1 MGPTGG
7 GALRAEGRGLA
18 AVAGGA
24 SEGDKAV
31 VALAVASPRES
42 CRRHPGPR
50 ASRLPTEARVC
61 TPDSASHSP
70 LASRA
75 VSPASC
81 VNFTAE
87 ETDIEEIKKMTKI
100 RELPSRNCCLIR
112 GKNAHATA
120 SGIFAY
126 LNYHVPRTRREI
138 LETLIKGLQRLEYR
152 GYDSAGVGFDGGN
165 DKDWEANACKIQLIK
180 KKGKVK
186 ALDEEVHKQQDMDL
200 DIEFDVHFGIAHTR
214 WATHGEPNPV
224 NSHPQR
230 SDKNNEFIVIH
241 NGIITNYKDLKKFLE
256 SKGYDFESETD
267 TETIAK
273 LVKYMYDNQESQ
285 DTSFTTLVE
294 RVIQQLEG
302 AFALVFKS
310 VHFPGQAVGT
320 RRGSPLLIAVRSEHK
335 LSTDHIPILYRTGKD
350 KKGSCNLSRVD
361 STTCLFPVEEKAV
374 EYYFASDAS
383 AVIEH
388 TNRVIFLE
396 DDDVAAV
403 VDGRLSIHRIKRTAG
418 DHPGRAVQTLQ
429 MELQQIMKGN
439 FSSFMQKEIFEQPES
454 VVNTMRG
461 RVNFDDYTVN
471 LGGLKDHIKEI
482 QRCRRLILIA
492 CGTSYH
498 AGVATRQ
505 VLEELT
511 ELPVMVELASD
522 FLDRNTPVFR
532 DDVCFFLSQSGE
544 TADTLMGLRY
554 CKERGALTVGI
565 TNTVGSSISRE
576 TDCGVHINAGPEIGV
591 ASTKT
596 RQVLEELTELPVMVE
611 LASDFLDR
619 NTPVF
624 RDDVCFFL
632 SQSGETADTLMGLR
646 YCKERGALTVGITN
660 TVGSSISR
668 ETDCGVHIN
677 AGPEIGV
684 ASTKAYTS
692 QFVSLVMFALMMCDD
707 RISMQ
712 ERRKEI
718 MLGLKRLPDLIKEV
732 LSMDDEIQ
740 KLATELYHQ
749 KSVLIMGRGYH
760 YATCLEG
767 ALKIKEITYMHS
779 EGILAGELKH
789 GPLALVDKLMPVI
802 MIIMRDHTYA
812 KCQNALQQ
820 VVARQGRPVV
830 ICDKEDTETI
840 KNTKRTI
847 KVPHSV
853 DCLQGILSVIPLQL
867 LAFHLAVLRGYDV
880 DFPRNLAKSVT
891 VE

>member
-1 MGPTGG
+1 M
-7 GALRAEGRGLA
+7 
-18 AVAGGA
+18 
-24 SEGDKAV
+24 
-31 VALAVASPRES
+31 
-42 CRRHPGPR
+42 C
-50 ASRLPTEARVC
+50 
-61 TPDSASHSP
+61 
-70 LASRA
+70 
-75 VSPASC
+75 
-81 VNFTAE
+81 
-87 ETDIEEIKKMTKI
+87 
-100 RELPSRNCCLIR
+100 
-112 GKNAHATA
+112 
-120 SGIFAY
+120 GIFAY

-138 LETLIKGLQRLEYR
+138 LEVLIKGLHRLEYR
-152 GYDSAGVGFDGGN
+152 GYDSAGVGIDGGN
-165 DKDWEANACKIQLIK
+165 SKEWETNSKSIHLIK
-180 KKGKVK
+180 QTGKVK
-186 ALDEEVHKQQDMDL
+186 ALDEEIHRQQDVDL
-200 DIEFDVHFGIAHTR
+200 DVEFDVHLGIAHTR
-214 WATHGEPNPV
+214 WATHGAPSPV

-256 SKGYDFESETD
+256 SKGYEFESETD

-273 LVKYMYDNQESQ
+273 LVKYMYDNRES
-285 DTSFTTLVE
+285 DAITFTTLVE
-294 RVIQQLEG
+294 QVTQQLVNT
-302 AFALVFKS
+302 FS
-310 VHFPGQAVGT
+310 VTLTTMGT
-320 RRGSPLLIAVRSEHK
+320 LKVTRGPLLIGVRSDHK
-335 LSTDHIPILYRTGKD
+335 LSTDHIPILYRSSGKD
-350 KKGSCNLSRVD
+350 KKSCNTLPRMD
-361 STTCLFPVEEKAV
+361 EDTCLFPVDEKAV

-396 DDDVAAV
+396 DDDIAAV
-403 VDGRLSIHRIKRTAG
+403 RDGRLSIHRIKRTAG
-418 DHPGRAVQTLQ
+418 DHPARAIQTLQ

-461 RVNFDDYTVN
+461 RVNFENNTVI

-482 QRCRRLILIA
+482 QRCRRLIMIA

-532 DDVCFFLSQSGE
+532 DDVCFFISQSGE
-544 TADTLMGLRY
+544 TADSL
-554 CKERGALTVGI
+554 
-565 TNTVGSSISRE
+565 
-576 TDCGVHINAGPEIGV
+576 
-591 ASTKT
+591 
-596 RQVLEELTELPVMVE
+596 
-611 LASDFLDR
+611 LA
-619 NTPVF
+619 
-624 RDDVCFFL
+624 
-632 SQSGETADTLMGLR
+632 LR

-692 QFVSLVMFALMMCDD
+692 QFVALIMFALLMCDD
-707 RISMQ
+707 RISVQ
-712 ERRKEI
+712 PRRREI
-718 MLGLKRLPDLIKEV
+718 IQGLKVLPDLIKEV
-732 LSMDDEIQ
+732 LSLDEEIQ
-740 KLATELYHQ
+740 KLAAELYKQ

-802 MIIMRDHTYA
+802 MIIMRDHTYN

-820 VVARQGRPVV
+820 VVARQGRPIV
-830 ICDKEDTETI
+830 ICDKEDNETI
-840 KNTKRTI
+840 NNSSRTI
-847 KVPHSV
+847 KVPHCL
-853 DCLQGILSVIPLQL
+853 DCLQGILSVIPLQML
-867 LAFHLAVLRGYDV
+867 SFHLAVLRGYDWGHLK
-880 DFPRNLAKSVT
+880 NLAKNT
-891 VE
+891 YC

>member
-1 MGPTGG
+1 
-7 GALRAEGRGLA
+7 LL
-18 AVAGGA
+18 
-24 SEGDKAV
+24 
-31 VALAVASPRES
+31 
-42 CRRHPGPR
+42 
-50 ASRLPTEARVC
+50 
-61 TPDSASHSP
+61 
-70 LASRA
+70 
-75 VSPASC
+75 
-81 VNFTAE
+81 
-87 ETDIEEIKKMTKI
+87 
-100 RELPSRNCCLIR
+100 
-112 GKNAHATA
+112 
-120 SGIFAY
+120 GIFAY

-152 GYDSAGVGFDGGN
+152 GYDSA
-165 DKDWEANACKIQLIK
+165 NAGKITLIK

-186 ALDEEVHKQQDMDL
+186 ALDEEVNKQQDIDL
-200 DIEFDVHFGIAHTR
+200 DIEFDVHLGIAHTR

-256 SKGYDFESETD
+256 SKGYEFESETD

-273 LVKYMYDNQESQ
+273 LVKYMYDNCES
-285 DTSFTTLVE
+285 DDISFTTLVE

-310 VHFPGQAVGT
+310 IHYPGQAVGT
-320 RRGSPLLIAVRSEHK
+320 RRGSPLLIGVRSEHK
-335 LSTDHIPILYRTGKD
+335 LSTDHIPILYRTGKSLQVAKVGD
-350 KKGSCNLSRVD
+350 LWFMGSFN
-361 STTCLFPVEEKAV
+361 
-374 EYYFASDAS
+374 

-403 VDGRLSIHRIKRTAG
+403 VEGRLSIHRIKRTAG

-532 DDVCFFLSQSGE
+532 DDVCFFISQSGE
-544 TADTLMGLRY
+544 TADTLM
-554 CKERGALTVGI
+554 A
-565 TNTVGSSISRE
+565 
-576 TDCGVHINAGPEIGV
+576 
-591 ASTKT
+591 
-596 RQVLEELTELPVMVE
+596 
-611 LASDFLDR
+611 
-619 NTPVF
+619 
-624 RDDVCFFL
+624 
-632 SQSGETADTLMGLR
+632 LR

-718 MLGLKRLPDLIKEV
+718 MRGLKLLPGLIKEV

-767 ALKIKEITYMHS
+767 AL
-779 EGILAGELKH
+779 
-789 GPLALVDKLMPVI
+789 
-802 MIIMRDHTYA
+802 
-812 KCQNALQQ
+812 CQNALQQ
-820 VVARQGRPVV
+820 VMARQGRPVV
-830 ICDKEDTETI
+830 ICDKEDIETI
-840 KNTKRTI
+840 KNNKRTI

-880 DFPRNLAKSVT
+880 SYALPNP
-891 VE
+891 

>member
-1 MGPTGG
+1 M
-7 GALRAEGRGLA
+7 
-18 AVAGGA
+18 
-24 SEGDKAV
+24 
-31 VALAVASPRES
+31 
-42 CRRHPGPR
+42 C
-50 ASRLPTEARVC
+50 
-61 TPDSASHSP
+61 
-70 LASRA
+70 
-75 VSPASC
+75 
-81 VNFTAE
+81 
-87 ETDIEEIKKMTKI
+87 
-100 RELPSRNCCLIR
+100 
-112 GKNAHATA
+112 
-120 SGIFAY
+120 GIFAY

-138 LETLIKGLQRLEYR
+138 LEVLIKGLHRLEYR
-152 GYDSAGVGFDGGN
+152 GYDSAGVGIDGGN
-165 DKDWEANACKIQLIK
+165 SKEWETNSKSIQLIK
-180 KKGKVK
+180 QTGKVK
-186 ALDEEVHKQQDMDL
+186 ALDEEIHRQQDVDL
-200 DIEFDVHFGIAHTR
+200 DVEFDVHLGIAHTR
-214 WATHGEPNPV
+214 WATHGAPSPV

-256 SKGYDFESETD
+256 SKGYEFESETD

-273 LVKYMYDNQESQ
+273 LAKYMYDNRES
-285 DTSFTTLVE
+285 DDITFTTLVE
-294 RVIQQLEG
+294 QVTQQLEG
-302 AFALVFKS
+302 AFVLVFKS
-310 VHFPGQAVGT
+310 LHYPGEAVGS
-320 RRGSPLLIAVRSEHK
+320 RRGGPLLIGVRSDHK
-335 LSTDHIPILYRTGKD
+335 LSTDHIPILYRSSGKD
-350 KKGSCNLSRVD
+350 KKSCNTLPRMD
-361 STTCLFPVEEKAV
+361 EDTCLFPVDQKAV

-396 DDDVAAV
+396 DDDIAAV
-403 VDGRLSIHRIKRTAG
+403 RDGCLSIHRIKRTAG
-418 DHPGRAVQTLQ
+418 DHPARAIQTLQ

-461 RVNFDDYTVN
+461 RVNFENNTVI

-532 DDVCFFLSQSGE
+532 DDVCFFISQSGE
-544 TADTLMGLRY
+544 TADSL
-554 CKERGALTVGI
+554 
-565 TNTVGSSISRE
+565 
-576 TDCGVHINAGPEIGV
+576 
-591 ASTKT
+591 
-596 RQVLEELTELPVMVE
+596 
-611 LASDFLDR
+611 LA
-619 NTPVF
+619 
-624 RDDVCFFL
+624 
-632 SQSGETADTLMGLR
+632 LR

-692 QFVSLVMFALMMCDD
+692 QFVALIMFALLMCDD
-707 RISMQ
+707 RISVQ
-712 ERRKEI
+712 PRRREI
-718 MLGLKRLPDLIKEV
+718 IQGLKVLPDLIKEV
-732 LSMDDEIQ
+732 LSLDEEIQ
-740 KLATELYHQ
+740 KLAAELYQQ

-802 MIIMRDHTYA
+802 MIITRDHTYT

-820 VVARQGRPVV
+820 VVARQGRPIV
-830 ICDKEDTETI
+830 ICDKEDNETI
-840 KNTKRTI
+840 NNSSRTI
-847 KVPHSV
+847 KVPHCV

-867 LAFHLAVLRGYDV
+867 LSFHLAVLRGFDV
-880 DFPRNLAKSVT
+880 DCPRNLAKSVT

>member
-1 MGPTGG
+1 
-7 GALRAEGRGLA
+7 
-18 AVAGGA
+18 
-24 SEGDKAV
+24 
-31 VALAVASPRES
+31 
-42 CRRHPGPR
+42 
-50 ASRLPTEARVC
+50 
-61 TPDSASHSP
+61 
-70 LASRA
+70 
-75 VSPASC
+75 
-81 VNFTAE
+81 
-87 ETDIEEIKKMTKI
+87 
-100 RELPSRNCCLIR
+100 
-112 GKNAHATA
+112 
-120 SGIFAY
+120 
-126 LNYHVPRTRREI
+126 
-138 LETLIKGLQRLEYR
+138 
-152 GYDSAGVGFDGGN
+152 
-165 DKDWEANACKIQLIK
+165 
-180 KKGKVK
+180 
-186 ALDEEVHKQQDMDL
+186 MDL
-200 DIEFDVHFGIAHTR
+200 DIEFDVHLGIAHTR
-214 WATHGEPNPV
+214 WATHGEPKPV

-241 NGIITNYKDLKKFLE
+241 NGIITNYKDLQKFLE

-267 TETIAK
+267 TESIVK
-273 LVKYMYDNQESQ
+273 LVKYMYDNRDS
-285 DTSFTTLVE
+285 DDISFSTLVE

-310 VHFPGQAVGT
+310 VHYPGQAVGT
-320 RRGSPLLIAVRSEHK
+320 RRGSPLLIGVRSEHK

-403 VDGRLSIHRIKRTAG
+403 VDGRLSIHRVKRTAG

-532 DDVCFFLSQSGE
+532 DDVCFFLSQSG
-544 TADTLMGLRY
+544 TPGLPSLPRP
-554 CKERGALTVGI
+554 RG
-565 TNTVGSSISRE
+565 RQQ
-576 TDCGVHINAGPEIGV
+576 GPVWCLWGV
-591 ASTKT
+591 ALVPWQGTT
-596 RQVLEELTELPVMVE
+596 PELPFVNQKLQPGEPRLISAADLQAE
-611 LASDFLDR
+611 LPLWAEGAPAGCSSD
-619 NTPVF
+619 PP
-624 RDDVCFFL
+624 CAP
-632 SQSGETADTLMGLR
+632 Q
-646 YCKERGALTVGITN
+646 
-660 TVGSSISR
+660 
-668 ETDCGVHIN
+668 
-677 AGPEIGV
+677 
-684 ASTKAYTS
+684 AYTS

-718 MLGLKRLPDLIKEV
+718 MRGLKGLPDLIKEV

-820 VVARQGRPVV
+820 VIARQGRPVV
-830 ICDKEDTETI
+830 ICDKEDIETI
-840 KNTKRTI
+840 KNNKRTI

>member
-1 MGPTGG
+1 MLLNGYVFP
-7 GALRAEGRGLA
+7 
-18 AVAGGA
+18 
-24 SEGDKAV
+24 
-31 VALAVASPRES
+31 P
-42 CRRHPGPR
+42 
-50 ASRLPTEARVC
+50 
-61 TPDSASHSP
+61 
-70 LASRA
+70 
-75 VSPASC
+75 PA
-81 VNFTAE
+81 
-87 ETDIEEIKKMTKI
+87 
-100 RELPSRNCCLIR
+100 
-112 GKNAHATA
+112 
-120 SGIFAY
+120 GIFAY

-152 GYDSAGVGFDGGN
+152 GYDSAGVGIDGGN

-180 KKGKVK
+180 QKGKVK

-200 DIEFDVHFGIAHTR
+200 DIEFDVHLGIAHTR
-214 WATHGEPNPV
+214 WATHGEPSPI

-241 NGIITNYKDLKKFLE
+241 NGIITNYKDLRKFLE

-267 TETIAK
+267 TESIAK
-273 LVKYMYDNQESQ
+273 LVKYMYDNRES
-285 DTSFTTLVE
+285 DDISFTTLVE
-294 RVIQQLEG
+294 RVIQQLVIYFEKG
-302 AFALVFKS
+302 GRS
-310 VHFPGQAVGT
+310 
-320 RRGSPLLIAVRSEHK
+320 SPLLIGVRSEHK
-335 LSTDHIPILYRTGKD
+335 LSTDHIPILYRTGKWFWSSSASLMSKD

-532 DDVCFFLSQSGE
+532 DDVCFF
-544 TADTLMGLRY
+544 
-554 CKERGALTVGI
+554 I
-565 TNTVGSSISRE
+565 
-576 TDCGVHINAGPEIGV
+576 
-591 ASTKT
+591 
-596 RQVLEELTELPVMVE
+596 
-611 LASDFLDR
+611 
-619 NTPVF
+619 
-624 RDDVCFFL
+624 

-718 MLGLKRLPDLIKEV
+718 MRGLKGLPDLIKEV

-820 VVARQGRPVV
+820 VIARQGRPVV
-830 ICDKEDTETI
+830 ICDKEDIETI
-840 KNTKRTI
+840 KNNKRTI

>member
-1 MGPTGG
+1 M
-7 GALRAEGRGLA
+7 
-18 AVAGGA
+18 
-24 SEGDKAV
+24 
-31 VALAVASPRES
+31 
-42 CRRHPGPR
+42 C
-50 ASRLPTEARVC
+50 
-61 TPDSASHSP
+61 
-70 LASRA
+70 
-75 VSPASC
+75 
-81 VNFTAE
+81 
-87 ETDIEEIKKMTKI
+87 
-100 RELPSRNCCLIR
+100 
-112 GKNAHATA
+112 
-120 SGIFAY
+120 GIFAY

-138 LETLIKGLQRLEYR
+138 LEILLKGLRRLEYR
-152 GYDSAGVGFDGGN
+152 GYDSAGVGIDGGN
-165 DKDWEANACKIQLIK
+165 GKEWKSNAKSIQLIK
-180 KKGKVK
+180 QRGKVK
-186 ALDEEVHKQQDMDL
+186 ALDEEIHKQQDIDL
-200 DIEFDVHFGIAHTR
+200 DVEFDVHLGIAHTR
-214 WATHGEPNPV
+214 WATHGAPNPV

-230 SDKNNEFIVIH
+230 SDKTNEFIVIH
-241 NGIITNYKDLKKFLE
+241 NGIITNYKDLRKFLE
-256 SKGYDFESETD
+256 SKGYEFESETD

-273 LVKYMYDNQESQ
+273 LVKYMYDNRES
-285 DTSFTTLVE
+285 DDINFATLVE
-294 RVIQQLEG
+294 RVTQQLVRTSCLMCL
-302 AFALVFKS
+302 FFHL
-310 VHFPGQAVGT
+310 
-320 RRGSPLLIAVRSEHK
+320 RGSPLLIGVRSDHK
-335 LSTDHIPILYRTGKD
+335 LSTDHIPVLYRCCKFKFFCSALPRTD
-350 KKGSCNLSRVD
+350 QD
-361 STTCLFPVEEKAV
+361 TCLFPVDEKAV

-403 VDGRLSIHRIKRTAG
+403 MDGRLSIHRIKRRAG
-418 DHPGRAVQTLQ
+418 DYQGRAIQTLQ

-439 FSSFMQKEIFEQPES
+439 YSAFMQKEIFEQPES

-461 RVNFDDYTVN
+461 RVNFDNNTVI

-532 DDVCFFLSQSGE
+532 DDVCFFISQSGE
-544 TADTLMGLRY
+544 TADSLM
-554 CKERGALTVGI
+554 A
-565 TNTVGSSISRE
+565 
-576 TDCGVHINAGPEIGV
+576 
-591 ASTKT
+591 
-596 RQVLEELTELPVMVE
+596 
-611 LASDFLDR
+611 
-619 NTPVF
+619 
-624 RDDVCFFL
+624 
-632 SQSGETADTLMGLR
+632 LR

-692 QFVSLVMFALMMCDD
+692 QFVALIMFALLMCDD

-712 ERRKEI
+712 ARRREI
-718 MLGLKRLPDLIKEV
+718 IQGLRVLPDLIKEV
-732 LSMDDEIQ
+732 LSLDDEIQ
-740 KLATELYHQ
+740 KLATELYQQ

-802 MIIMRDHTYA
+802 MIIMRDHTYV

-820 VVARQGRPVV
+820 VVARQGRPIV
-830 ICDKEDTETI
+830 ICDKDDYETI
-840 KNTKRTI
+840 KNSSRTI
-847 KVPHSV
+847 KVPHCV

-867 LAFHLAVLRGYDV
+867 LSFHLAVLRGYDV
-880 DFPRNLAKSVT
+880 DCPRNLAKSVT

>member
-1 MGPTGG
+1 F
-7 GALRAEGRGLA
+7 A
-18 AVAGGA
+18 
-24 SEGDKAV
+24 
-31 VALAVASPRES
+31 
-42 CRRHPGPR
+42 
-50 ASRLPTEARVC
+50 
-61 TPDSASHSP
+61 
-70 LASRA
+70 
-75 VSPASC
+75 
-81 VNFTAE
+81 
-87 ETDIEEIKKMTKI
+87 
-100 RELPSRNCCLIR
+100 
-112 GKNAHATA
+112 
-120 SGIFAY
+120 GIFAY

-200 DIEFDVHFGIAHTR
+200 DIEFDVHLGIAHTR

-224 NSHPQR
+224 IATQRR

-320 RRGSPLLIAVRSEHK
+320 SLLIG
-335 LSTDHIPILYRTGKD
+335 YGGKD

-383 AVIEH
+383 AVIEY

-576 TDCGVHINAGPEIGV
+576 TDCGVHINAGPEV
-591 ASTKT
+591 
-596 RQVLEELTELPVMVE
+596 
-611 LASDFLDR
+611 
-619 NTPVF
+619 
-624 RDDVCFFL
+624 
-632 SQSGETADTLMGLR
+632 
-646 YCKERGALTVGITN
+646 
-660 TVGSSISR
+660 
-668 ETDCGVHIN
+668 
-677 AGPEIGV
+677 GV

-830 ICDKEDTETI
+830 ICDKEDTETS